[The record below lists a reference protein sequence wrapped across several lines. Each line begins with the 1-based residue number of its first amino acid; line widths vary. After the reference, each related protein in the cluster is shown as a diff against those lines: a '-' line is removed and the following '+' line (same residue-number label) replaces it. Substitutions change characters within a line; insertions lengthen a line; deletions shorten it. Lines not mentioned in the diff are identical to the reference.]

1 MNFYARLCDFLTNIL
16 TLKKILKYFF
26 TFSFNDI
33 LDAFRVKVL
42 YISVFQYSGD
52 RKNID
57 NHLLKPFFD
66 MTNHRG
72 LRPTNLSKL
81 KFSSSIHLCVAF
93 VVTLVVSVFLVFMV
107 FLLLLL
113 DILVVFVFVFL
124 FFLAFVALFRFLET
138 FVDLTVLA
146 FLAFF

>member
-33 LDAFRVKVL
+33 LNAFRVKVL

-81 KFSSSIHLCVAF
+81 KFSSSIHLCSLCRFRRFGLYGLFVAF
-93 VVTLVVSVFLVFMV
+93 VGYFSRFCVCLLVLFSLCS
-107 FLLLLL
+107 
-113 DILVVFVFVFL
+113 FV
-124 FFLAFVALFRFLET
+124 
-138 FVDLTVLA
+138 
-146 FLAFF
+146 

>member
-33 LDAFRVKVL
+33 LNAFRVKVL

-81 KFSSSIHLCVAF
+81 KLLRTSARTGLHRRGSEQSRRGASS
-93 VVTLVVSVFLVFMV
+93 
-107 FLLLLL
+107 
-113 DILVVFVFVFL
+113 
-124 FFLAFVALFRFLET
+124 
-138 FVDLTVLA
+138 
-146 FLAFF
+146 